1 MAPWPV
7 NLPTN
12 FELHL
17 GQRPTPSPLIKCPVD
32 TKTVG
37 KEGRTLRGPSV
48 SSDHLPRSGCHQL
61 CCNRLMAE
69 EGSQVCFDVRLANI
83 GGNIRAQPPKNLLEV
98 VLDRFRHDT
107 TPYCS
112 W

>member
-1 MAPWPV
+1 
-7 NLPTN
+7 
-12 FELHL
+12 
-17 GQRPTPSPLIKCPVD
+17 
-32 TKTVG
+32 
-37 KEGRTLRGPSV
+37 
-48 SSDHLPRSGCHQL
+48 
-61 CCNRLMAE
+61 MAE
-69 EGSQVCFDVRLANI
+69 EGSQVCFDVRVANI